1 MLRKDLQLLNA
12 LIPIEVNEFG
22 REIDDKFSHLL
33 NANSSM
39 LTVLLGRLTDL
50 NDVQDVKM
58 LSGTFV
64 ILFERVAFVIL
75 LQLLKAPFPTVI
87 TLSGIVTDVKLLH
100 DEKALSPMVI
110 TFCGIVTLARLV
122 QL

>member
-1 MLRKDLQLLNA
+1 
-12 LIPIEVNEFG
+12 
-22 REIDDKFSHLL
+22 
-33 NANSSM
+33 M

-75 LQLLKAPFPTVI
+75 LQLLKAPVPTVI